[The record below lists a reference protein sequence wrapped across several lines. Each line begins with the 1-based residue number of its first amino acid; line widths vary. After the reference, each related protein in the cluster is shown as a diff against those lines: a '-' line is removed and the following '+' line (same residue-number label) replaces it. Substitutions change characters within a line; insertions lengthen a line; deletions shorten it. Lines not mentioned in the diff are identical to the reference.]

1 MLSLYPQN
9 EPRRAALSL
18 AQKYRPRGIG
28 QLLAQ
33 PRATTT
39 LQSFLSSP
47 YSAAFIFHGPT
58 GTGKT
63 SAGYALAAELRID
76 PDFALYEI
84 AAGKQLS
91 EDVENVIDRAS
102 RRMLVRAGFSD
113 WRMILVNEADR
124 MPEKVEHLWLDP
136 LDMPP
141 EKLVFVF
148 TSNKIDRFTER
159 FKGRCLAV
167 DFTQD
172 HGTARRELEKH
183 IAFIWHAET
192 GRTQAPTL
200 KHLGMEDGAVDF
212 RAALQRLQPF
222 VNRALE
228 QSRAVKS
235 A

>member
-1 MLSLYPQN
+1 MLTLYPQN
-9 EPRRAALSL
+9 EPRRAPLSL
-18 AQKYRPRGIG
+18 SQKYRPSRIAEL
-28 QLLAQ
+28 QAQ
-33 PRATTT
+33 PRAQSV
-39 LQSFLSSP
+39 LQSFLASP

-76 PDFALYEI
+76 TDFALYEI

-91 EDVENVIDRAS
+91 EDVERVIDRAS
-102 RRMLVRAGFSD
+102 RRMLVRAGYSD
-113 WRMILVNEADR
+113 WRMVLVNEADR

-141 EKLVFVF
+141 ENIVFVF

-159 FKGRCLAV
+159 FKGRCLPV

-172 HGTARRELEKH
+172 HGEARRALEKH
-183 IAFIWHAET
+183 IAEIWKKET
-192 GRTQAPTL
+192 GRAVAPTL
-200 KHLGMEDGAVDF
+200 KHLGMEDGAIDF

-228 QSRAVKS
+228 QNRAAKS